1 MRQSPNANM
10 RFLPTVDLR
19 WIKEVIRG
27 PGVGPPDRAQQL
39 HLFDPGW
46 ACTSVTSCLFV
57 HLYPAHHQYAAR
69 HDTSEFDLDAH
80 LEIGRSAF
88 GE

>member
-27 PGVGPPDRAQQL
+27 PGVGPSDRAQRL
-39 HLFDPGW
+39 HLRDPGW
-46 ACTSVTSCLFV
+46 ACTSVKSGLFV

-69 HDTSEFDLDAH
+69 HDASEFDLDAH

>member
-1 MRQSPNANM
+1 MP
-10 RFLPTVDLR
+10 FLQTVDLR

-27 PGVGPPDRAQQL
+27 PGVGLSDRAQQL
-39 HLFDPGW
+39 HLCDPGW
-46 ACTSVTSCLFV
+46 ACTSVKSCLIV
-57 HLYPAHHQYAAR
+57 HLYPAHHQYVAR
-69 HDTSEFDLDAH
+69 HYASEFDLDAH

>member
-1 MRQSPNANM
+1 MPSLQ
-10 RFLPTVDLR
+10 TGHLR
-19 WIKEVIRG
+19 WIEEVIRG
-27 PGVGPPDRAQQL
+27 PGVGITGSRAATSSVC
-39 HLFDPGW
+39 PGW
-46 ACTSVTSCLFV
+46 ACTSVKSGLFV

-69 HDTSEFDLDAH
+69 HDASEFDLDAH